1 MQSGGKAV
9 VPARGTAAA
18 GLLDQEFLDVA
29 TPLGDPFLSAQN
41 TAVGAAGVESEDSSH
56 VAATYAHDLPR
67 RGCGIHSGQ
76 P

>member
-1 MQSGGKAV
+1 MQSGGQPV

-18 GLLDQEFLDVA
+18 GLLDQDSFDVA
-29 TPLGDPFLSAQN
+29 TPLCDAFLSAQN
-41 TAVGAAGVESEDSSH
+41 TAVGAAGVESEDSSR

-67 RGCGIHSGQ
+67 RGCGINPGQ